1 MADINRVRKG
11 LKCCTGL
18 GCHHGCEYLKKGCTQ
33 SLKMDALEIINHQ
46 QAEIDRMKAAK
57 NKVIETLEIRIETR
71 NAYRKDY
78 FFGVADGLKQA
89 LDLIKKEGEQ
99 E

>member
-11 LKCCTGL
+11 LECCTGL

-33 SLKMDALEIINHQ
+33 SLKMDALEIINRQ
-46 QAEIDRMKAAK
+46 QAENDRLKAELNQYHKAD
-57 NKVIETLEIRIETR
+57 TFLD
-71 NAYRKDY
+71 AHGWQWKDY
-78 FFGVADGLKQA
+78 CTEHYTEQLR
-89 LDLIKKEGEQ
+89 EGEQ